1 MKNYI
6 GIILLLIA
14 GIIGCTKQTKLT
26 EEEVIYVIKQF
37 DDGWRNKN
45 FKKVDPVLSPVYIYF
60 TQSGGRF
67 SRDSLVQTAG
77 SNTYL
82 LQSMDRCEIVVA
94 LYENTAVVSTRWLGK
109 GIYRGIPFD
118 EDQRCS
124 VTVIK
129 KDNKV
134 QILSEHCTPIRFNK
148 QVFH

>member
-14 GIIGCTKQTKLT
+14 GIIGCKKQTKLT

-45 FKKVDPVLSPVYIYF
+45 FKKVDSVLSPVYIYF
-60 TQSGGRF
+60 TQSGGSF

-82 LQSMDRCEIVVA
+82 LQSMDRCEFVVA

-109 GIYRGIPFD
+109 GTYRGIPFD

-124 VTVIK
+124 VTIIK
-129 KDNKV
+129 KDDKV

>member
-1 MKNYI
+1 MKNFI
-6 GIILLLIA
+6 GISSLLIA
-14 GIIGCTKQTKLT
+14 GITSCKKETKLT
-26 EEEVIYVIKQF
+26 EAEVVAVIKQF

-45 FKKVDPVLSPVYIYF
+45 LKKVDSVLPPVYTYF

-67 SRDSLVQTAG
+67 SRDNLVQTAG

-82 LQSMDRCEIVVA
+82 LQSMDRCKLAVA

-109 GIYRGIPFD
+109 GTYKGIAFD

-124 VTVIK
+124 VTIIK
-129 KDNKV
+129 KDNQV
-134 QILSEHCTPIRFNK
+134 QILSEHCTPIRFK